1 MPVDDQAHAI
11 LNRRNHFLR
20 DNGFDMSKDGNGDI
34 AHDFLGST
42 HVFASAVEDI
52 LEKRV
57 LDEIA
62 GRHLTLSQFKLLKMV
77 ALTDAHTISDVAMFL
92 GVSNAAASKAVDKL
106 VRRKLLR
113 RAEGQP
119 DRREIRL
126 SLTGSSRRLL
136 AAYEEKKERKLAQVF
151 RGFPNDELRRAAR
164 LLDRLSAGLVDHDA
178 GPEEVC
184 LQCGIY
190 FRDKCVVRELV
201 KRNCFYLRN
210 RRTTK
215 HANPEAGNGTSGEEL
230 KTIES

>member
-1 MPVDDQAHAI
+1 MAK
-11 LNRRNHFLR
+11 
-20 DNGFDMSKDGNGDI
+20 GESSDI

-42 HVFASAVEDI
+42 HVFASAVEEVV
-52 LEKRV
+52 EKR
-57 LDEIA
+57 LLEEIA

-77 ALTDAHTISDVAMFL
+77 ALTDARTISDVALFL

-126 SLTGSSRRLL
+126 SLTESSRRLL
-136 AAYEEKKERKLAQVF
+136 AAYDEKKERKLAQLF
-151 RGFPNDELRRAAR
+151 RGFPDDELRRTAR
-164 LLDRLSAGLVDHDA
+164 LLDRLSAGLVDHHA

-190 FRDKCVVRELV
+190 FRDHCLVRQLV
-201 KRNCFYLRN
+201 GRNCFYERGRN
-210 RRTTK
+210 HRQQAVLPAEAL
-215 HANPEAGNGTSGEEL
+215 ANQ
-230 KTIES
+230 